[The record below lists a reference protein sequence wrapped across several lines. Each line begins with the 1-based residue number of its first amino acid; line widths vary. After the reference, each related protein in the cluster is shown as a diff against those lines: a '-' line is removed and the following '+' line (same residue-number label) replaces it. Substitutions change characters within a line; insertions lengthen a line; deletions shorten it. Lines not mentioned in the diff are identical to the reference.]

1 MSQITLMKTQFV
13 IDSVMFSL
21 LEGTTRAASNPR
33 NRNKVSSTEEFPTP
47 APILLSPV
55 PYKQPSAKTLS
66 SFLQTVPPLLE
77 LMSRH
82 HHPVMSHEIRKRR
95 LKLNITGV
103 FSTETGITRPESKE
117 Q

>member
-1 MSQITLMKTQFV
+1 
-13 IDSVMFSL
+13 MFSS

-47 APILLSPV
+47 APILFSPA

-82 HHPVMSHEIRKRR
+82 HHPVMSHRILSNIIDTIFVGKSSVGLGTHREVSMYV
-95 LKLNITGV
+95 LNNL
-103 FSTETGITRPESKE
+103 
-117 Q
+117 